1 MRHIKLFEAFIL
13 ESNSV
18 NNLDPFLDYRLDLG
32 VDKLKDGVLYLI
44 YSHSPGGHSSFGF
57 LDKQSIKKL
66 QDSYNK
72 GIDYSV
78 FLALCEGDS
87 DNINKGIDFL
97 KSRIWGLSPEAY
109 LLLEL
114 KDSDKYILID
124 ESGENGS
131 ILKDLRSEKNER
143 GIDIKSN
150 KGVSSGKFTT
160 SQEDY
165 EPMLKEWPYNMMT
178 PDELKNFK
186 DQMKR
191 LEGLSGTMGSINGI
205 PVPNSGIKGVPSLIV
220 KKEVIM
226 SSSKSYQGENS
237 GDHAMYNIPIK
248 KNSFFGFNSQYQ
260 STGFFLSADEW
271 MRNDNGVSEFIT
283 KQELKEILED
293 EFSEEDVNR
302 AFFELVDLGVGE
314 EIIGN
319 IADALRGKKKSSGRN
334 EMTLEEYQHIIKPL
348 FYIWASGYDDSSI
361 KSCPGCCKELIWP
374 KYGAAYGEYKTIPG
388 YIKRESDGEILR
400 VGLGCQVC
408 EESFTSG
415 LISNESPDNIKR
427 KTKIL
432 MDLHP
437 EWFYGS
443 REIQP
448 FVRVYERDEKINKSD
463 ELDYELIRSQD
474 NYRDILRRKWK
485 DVTPLDQQKLGIMRF
500 SNEDGIYAYNVEID
514 PKKGVSKIFK
524 DRVEKVKDGD
534 LNSLNLRTHSGYN
547 KALLWILQ
555 NLL

>member
-1 MRHIKLFEAFIL
+1 MRYIKLFEAFIL

-32 VDKLKDGVLYLI
+32 TDKLKDGVLYLI
-44 YSHSPGGHSSFGF
+44 YSYSPGGQASLGF
-57 LDKQSIKKL
+57 LDKETIKKL

-72 GIDYSV
+72 GIDYTV
-78 FLALCEGDS
+78 FLALLNGDS
-87 DNINKGIDFL
+87 ESTLKGIDYI
-97 KSRIWGLSPEAY
+97 KSRIWGSSPEIY

-124 ESGENGS
+124 ESGNPGN
-131 ILKDLRSEKNER
+131 ILKDLRSEKTQS

-150 KGVSSGKFTT
+150 KGVSAGKFIT
-160 SQEDY
+160 SPEDY
-165 EPMLKEWPYNMMT
+165 EPMLKKWPYNEMT
-178 PDELKNFK
+178 PEELKNLR
-186 DQMKR
+186 DQTER
-191 LEGLSGTMGSINGI
+191 LGGLSGTMGSINGI

-248 KNSFFGFNSQYQ
+248 KNYFFGFNSQWQ

-271 MRNDNGVSEFIT
+271 MSDDNDVSEFMS
-283 KQELKEILED
+283 KQVFSEILEED

-302 AFFELVDLGVGE
+302 AFFKLVDLGVGE

-348 FYIWASGYDDSSI
+348 FYLWASGYDDSI
-361 KSCPGCCKELIWP
+361 KSCPGCCKEIIYP
-374 KYGAAYGEYKTIPG
+374 QSGSYYNMKKVPG
-388 YIKRESDGEILR
+388 YIKRESDGEILH
-400 VGLGCQVC
+400 VGLGCEVC

-432 MDLHP
+432 MDFHP

-463 ELDYELIRSQD
+463 PLKYDVIKNQGNYEA
-474 NYRDILRRKWK
+474 ILRRKWK
-485 DVTPLDQQKLGIMRF
+485 DVTTQDQQKLGIMRF
-500 SNEDGIYAYNVEID
+500 SNQDGIYAYDIEID
-514 PKKGVSKIFK
+514 PKKGVSKISK
-524 DRVEKVKDGD
+524 GKIEKVKDED
-534 LNSLNLRTHSGYN
+534 LDSLDLRTHSGYN